1 MVSRARLYERHVL
14 CFHAEA
20 QARACATHLTGG
32 GLRPEPPY
40 RLDVERLA
48 WRVSIYTARD
58 ERLADLLR
66 QVASSLGGVH
76 LQSSSDALGSAPPPR
91 PNIWRR
97 LWASLM
103 RDTRGR

>member
-1 MVSRARLYERHVL
+1 MSRARPHERHVL
-14 CFHAEA
+14 CFPAEA
-20 QARACATHLTGG
+20 QAQACATHLARQ

-48 WRVSIYTARD
+48 WRVSVYTGRD

-76 LQSSSDALGSAPPPR
+76 LQSSSDALAQAPPPR

-97 LWASLM
+97 LWTSLT
-103 RDTRGR
+103 RDTRER